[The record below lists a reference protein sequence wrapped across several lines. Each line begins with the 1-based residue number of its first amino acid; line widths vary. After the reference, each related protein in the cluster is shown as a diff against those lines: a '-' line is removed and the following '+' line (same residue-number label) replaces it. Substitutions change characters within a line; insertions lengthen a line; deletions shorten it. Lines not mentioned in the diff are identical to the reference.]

1 MIVTN
6 PILPGFNAD
15 PAILR
20 VSQDY
25 YIATSTFEWFPGVS
39 IYHSRDLA
47 NWRHITNALSR
58 RSQLDLRGVGDS
70 CGVWAPDLT
79 FNLAEQRFYLAYTL
93 MKRMSPRFFDL
104 DNYVVTAPAV
114 TGPWGDPVYLNSS
127 GFDPAFVHQADGR
140 TWVTNLC
147 WETRQGYP
155 HPGWITLQEYH
166 RGTQRLIGDPVR
178 IYDGDRHFGC
188 TEGPRIYHIGEH
200 YYLLTAEG
208 GTGYGHAVLV
218 SRAREITG
226 PYEPSPYNPL
236 LTSRANPHPSEPDY
250 DPDYLKPRFF
260 NPAVEL
266 QKAGHGALVQ
276 TPAGEWFLSHL
287 CARPIR
293 PFLRSM
299 LGRETALQRVEWT
312 TDRWPRLAGDGLR
325 SGGDA
330 RGSSDRFLPTVNVEA
345 PDAVPAPGGPQVG
358 PAPPVAAPTGRL
370 SFAGSELP
378 PYLHSLRS
386 PIDESWVILTRA
398 PGRLSLRGRDSL
410 YSMHEQSLIAR
421 RIQHFAF
428 EAETTLHYLPRHHQ
442 EAAGLICLFSRR
454 TWYYLRL
461 YWSESFG
468 SPCLGIAVSSNE
480 KPRELR
486 EHRVPLTVTDAAT
499 GGVALR
505 VSVDTVRLQFSYAR
519 DDEWHPI
526 GPELDATVLADEAS
540 DQGAGAFS
548 GAFVGL
554 CAQDLRDKAAWAEF
568 DYLEYTAGRPG
579 ERST

>member
-15 PAILR
+15 PAILH
-20 VSQDY
+20 VSEDY

-79 FNLAEQRFYLAYTL
+79 FNAAEGRFYLAYTL

-127 GFDPAFVHQADGR
+127 GFDPAFFHQADGR

-147 WETRQGYP
+147 WETREGYP
-155 HPGWITLQEYH
+155 HPGWITLQEYDRGAH
-166 RGTQRLIGDPVR
+166 RLTGDPVR

-226 PYEPSPYNPL
+226 PYAPSPYNPL
-236 LTSRANPHPSEPDY
+236 LTSRANPHPTEPDY

-260 NPAVEL
+260 NPEAEL

-276 TPAGEWFLSHL
+276 TPQGEWFLSHL

-293 PFLRSM
+293 PFLRCM

-312 TDRWPRLAGDGLR
+312 ADRWPRLDGH
-325 SGGDA
+325 
-330 RGSSDRFLPTVNVEA
+330 LPAVRVQV
-345 PDAVPAPGGPQVG
+345 PDPAPGA
-358 PAPPVAAPTGRL
+358 PAASRDTAAASAVAAAPVGRL
-370 SFAGSELP
+370 TFAGTTLP
-378 PYLHSLRS
+378 PYLHALRS
-386 PIDESWVILTRA
+386 PIDESWLSLTRT
-398 PGRLSLRGRDSL
+398 PGRLCLRGRDSL
-410 YSMHEQSLIAR
+410 YSMHDQSLIAR
-421 RIQHFAF
+421 RIQHFVF
-428 EAETTLHYLPRHHQ
+428 RAETVLRFVPRHHQ
-442 EAAGLICLFSRR
+442 ETAGLICLFSRR

-461 YWSESFG
+461 YWSRTFG
-468 SPCLGIAVSSNE
+468 VPCLGIAVSTNE
-480 KPRELR
+480 EPRELR
-486 EHRVPLTVTDAAT
+486 EHRIPLRTAA
-499 GGVALR
+499 GAPAASAEPDGVGLR
-505 VSVDTVRLQFSYAR
+505 VTVDTVSLQFSYLR
-519 DDEWHPI
+519 DGAWLPV

-568 DYLEYTAGRPG
+568 DYLEYTAGLPG